1 MIKSKILLLLILLSL
16 FLIACSPVVE
26 DPKDDDPIDEE
37 DPIDNEPEIVFFD
50 PVETNQPNTDF
61 KPAFEGQT
69 RISGIKTT
77 TPYTIT
83 ILTEQLSEPWGIDVL
98 PNGDL
103 VITEK
108 DGTLRVVK
116 PDGTVG
122 GEIKGFPSI
131 NSSGQGGLLDVTISP
146 NFQSDRL
153 LYFTLS
159 LRSLKGSVTAVGKGR
174 LSEDQTALTDFKVI
188 YEATPYF
195 NGVGH
200 YGSRIVFDNEGFL
213 YVSTGDRQSLETRNN
228 AQTLDNGH
236 GKVLRITTEGDPAP
250 NNPFISQANAH
261 QHIYSFGH
269 RNVQG
274 LAIHPLTG
282 DLWASEMGP
291 QGGDELNLIES
302 SKNYGW
308 PVIGYGEEYSGS
320 PVGEGLTQK
329 EGMEQPVY
337 YWDPVIA
344 PAGMTF
350 YDSKVIPE
358 WENNVFIGGLRSR
371 HIIRLMIKNN
381 RVIGE
386 ERLLEDEGQ
395 RFRDLAMG
403 NNGELYA
410 VTDEGRLYRIGK

>member
-1 MIKSKILLLLILLSL
+1 MKKSKILLLLILLSI
-16 FLIACSPVVE
+16 FLMACSPVIE

-37 DPIDNEPEIVFFD
+37 DPIDNEPEVVYFD

-77 TPYTIT
+77 TPYTVT

-108 DGTLRVVK
+108 DGSLRVVK
-116 PDGTVG
+116 PDGTFSAA
-122 GEIKGFPSI
+122 IKGFPPI
-131 NSSGQGGLLDVTISP
+131 NSSGQGGLLDVTVSP
-146 NFQSDRL
+146 TFESDRL

-159 LRSLKGSVTAVGKGR
+159 LKSSKGSVTAVGKGR
-174 LSEDQTALTDFKVI
+174 LSEDQTSLTDFKVI

-213 YVSTGDRQSLETRNN
+213 FVSTGDRQSLQTRNN

-236 GKVLRITTEGDPAP
+236 GKVLRITTYGKPAP
-250 NNPFISQANAH
+250 SNPFINQAGAH
-261 QHIYSFGH
+261 QQIYSYGH

-274 LAIHPLTG
+274 LAIHPVTG

-308 PVIGYGEEYSGS
+308 PIIGYGEEYSGL

-350 YDSKVIPE
+350 YSSSVIPE
-358 WENNVFIGGLRSR
+358 WQNNVFIGGLRSR
-371 HIIRLMIKNN
+371 HIIRLMIKND

-386 ERLLEDEGQ
+386 ERLLENEGQ

>member
-116 PDGTVG
+116 PDGTLSAA
-122 GEIKGFPSI
+122 IKGFPPI

-146 NFQSDRL
+146 NFQSNRL

-159 LRSLKGSVTAVGKGR
+159 LRSSKGSVTAVGKGR

-200 YGSRIVFDNEGFL
+200 YGSRIVFDREGYLF
-213 YVSTGDRQSLETRNN
+213 VSTGDRQSLETRNN

-320 PVGEGLTQK
+320 PVGEGITQK

>member
-116 PDGTVG
+116 PDGTLS
-122 GEIKGFPSI
+122 EAIKGFPSI

-159 LRSLKGSVTAVGKGR
+159 LRSSKGSVTAVGKGR

-200 YGSRIVFDNEGFL
+200 YGSRIVFDREGYLF
-213 YVSTGDRQSLETRNN
+213 VSTGDRQSLETRNN